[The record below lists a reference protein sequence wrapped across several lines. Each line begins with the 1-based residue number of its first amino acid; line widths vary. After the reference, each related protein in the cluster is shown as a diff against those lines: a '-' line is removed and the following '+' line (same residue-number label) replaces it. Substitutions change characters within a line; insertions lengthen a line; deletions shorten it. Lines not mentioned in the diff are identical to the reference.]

1 MADVSTTRVAV
12 RITRVC
18 LLAASLLASCA
29 RAVQNITVATPDAIA
44 AAPDAVTVVVIQ
56 PTSRLRAVGIVD
68 GRGQLVGQLD
78 DRCHTVVHVPEGPTV
93 LYAVLENR
101 AETADRL
108 EGTLIAGRVYYATV
122 GPRAGGVA
130 LLALNPRS
138 PGDRWSHKAEYLAS
152 TPRVQMDP
160 TRVVRAMNEIGDAAP
175 LMKAGDAY
183 VAGLDAAQIAER
195 TITESDG
202 L

>member
-1 MADVSTTRVAV
+1 M
-12 RITRVC
+12 
-18 LLAASLLASCA
+18 
-29 RAVQNITVATPDAIA
+29 ATPDAIA
-44 AAPDAVTVVVIQ
+44 AAPDAVTVVVVQ

-130 LLALNPRS
+130 LLALEPAQPRRPLEPQGRV
-138 PGDRWSHKAEYLAS
+138 PG
-152 TPRVQMDP
+152 V
-160 TRVVRAMNEIGDAAP
+160 DAAR
-175 LMKAGDAY
+175 A
-183 VAGLDAAQIAER
+183 
-195 TITESDG
+195 DG
-202 L
+202 SARASCAP

>member
-1 MADVSTTRVAV
+1 MTTMFR
-12 RITRVC
+12 TRARAMIAAAAC
-18 LLAASLLASCA
+18 ALAGCEP
-29 RAVQNITVATPDAIA
+29 AVQNITVATPGAIA
-44 AAPDAVTVVVIQ
+44 AAPDAVTVVIVQ
-56 PTSRLRAVGIVD
+56 PTSRLRAVAIVD

-78 DRCHTVVHVPEGPTV
+78 ERCHTVVHVPEGPTV

-138 PGDRWSHKAEYLAS
+138 PGERWSHKADYLAT

-160 TRVVRAMNEIGDAAP
+160 ERIVRTMNEIGDTAP
-175 LMKAGDAY
+175 LMKAGDAF

-195 TITESDG
+195 TIQESDG